1 MQLIGFNNL
10 VNKSRCSGRSGLL
23 FFVGCIMFAAFL
35 LSMPQTTFAASK
47 SVKGTQQSTKKG
59 RVDTQASCDK
69 NVRNI
74 ILNFTEADIRTVIEA
89 VSKHTGKN
97 FIIDPRVKGKVTLI
111 SQSPMDADEV
121 YKVFLSVLKV
131 HGFAAIHGK
140 NVTKVVPDVNAKQ
153 DAIRSLG
160 GSGTGLSDEL
170 VTHIVEVRHV
180 NASQLVP
187 ILRPLVP
194 QRGHL
199 AAVPSSN
206 VIILSDTKANIARLT
221 RIIRRIDTV
230 TGDEIEVIPLQHAS
244 ATELVRILSQL
255 GGKGSKGSANKPKI
269 VADTR
274 TNSLLIGGDK
284 SARLSLRALI
294 LHLDTPLDIGG
305 TTHVVY
311 LRNAVAKDLVP
322 VLTGVSRGATK
333 GKGKAA
339 SSIGG
344 EIIIQADENTNAL
357 VITAPPDVFRSLKSV
372 IRQLDVRRAQVLVES
387 VIAEVSTETSRELG
401 VQWAVDGR
409 ASNNAVGLINF
420 NIGTPIT
427 AYANLDAPPS
437 PVGFNIGLG
446 DLTGLNK
453 IAALVTMLAGD
464 SKTNILSTPSL
475 VTLDNEEAEIVVGQ
489 NVPFVTGSY
498 SGTGGGSTPTNPFT
512 TIQRQD
518 VGLTLKIKPQINEG
532 DSIKLDVT
540 QEVSSI
546 SPSSLASD
554 IITNKRSIK
563 TSVMV
568 DDGEI
573 VVLGGL
579 IQDDLIE
586 TEQKV
591 PGLGDIP
598 LLGWLFRYQ
607 RTSKIKTNLMVFIHP
622 TIIKDKKTM
631 RSLTGDKYNYLRAK
645 QLAMKEEGLRLLDD
659 ELTPILPEM
668 SEFLKLPPSYEDS
681 AQRMELSTP
690 AALDLPAISK
700 GSDAENAVAPATIE
714 ELPPAALDLP
724 ASSKGSDA
732 ENVGAPATI
741 KEELPPFIGEDDA
754 GQIPH

>member
-1 MQLIGFNNL
+1 
-10 VNKSRCSGRSGLL
+10 
-23 FFVGCIMFAAFL
+23 MFAAFL
-35 LSMPQTTFAASK
+35 LSTPQSAFAANK
-47 SVKGTQQSTKKG
+47 SAKGTREARG
-59 RVDTQASCDK
+59 GDTQASSEQK
-69 NVRNI
+69 AKTI
-74 ILNFTEADIRTVIEA
+74 TLNFTEADIRTVIEA

-131 HGFAAIHGK
+131 HGFAAIPGK

-153 DAIRSLG
+153 DAIRSLR
-160 GSGTGLSDEL
+160 GSGAGLSDEL
-170 VTHIVEVRHV
+170 VTHIIEVRHV

-206 VIILSDTKANIARLT
+206 VIILSDTKANIARLV

-244 ATELVRILSQL
+244 ASELVRILNQL
-255 GGKGSKGSANKPKI
+255 GGKGPKGAANKPTI

-274 TNSLLIGGDK
+274 TNSLLISGDK
-284 SARLSLRALI
+284 SKRLSLRALI

-322 VLTGVSRGATK
+322 VLTGVSRGAVK

-344 EIIIQADENTNAL
+344 EVIIQADENTNAL

-372 IRQLDVRRAQVLVES
+372 IRQLDIRRAQVLVES

-409 ASNNAVGLINF
+409 AGNNALGLINF

-427 AYANLDAPPS
+427 AYATLDAPPI
-437 PVGFNIGLG
+437 PIGFNIGLG
-446 DLTGLNK
+446 DFTGVNK
-453 IAALVTMLAGD
+453 IAALITMLAGD
-464 SKTNILSTPSL
+464 SRTNILSTPSL

-489 NVPFVTGSY
+489 SVPFVTGSY
-498 SGTGGGSTPTNPFT
+498 TNTGGGSTPTNPFN
-512 TIQRQD
+512 TITRED

-579 IQDDLIE
+579 IQEDLIE

-631 RSLTGDKYNYLRAK
+631 RSLTGGKYNYLRAK
-645 QLAMKEEGLRLLDD
+645 QLEMKAEGLRLLDD
-659 ELTPILPEM
+659 ELTPVLPEM
-668 SEFLKLPPSYEDS
+668 SEFLKLPPSYEES
-681 AQRMELSTP
+681 AQRMELSIP
-690 AALDLPAISK
+690 PVLDLPAISK
-700 GSDAENAVAPATIE
+700 NTET
-714 ELPPAALDLP
+714 
-724 ASSKGSDA
+724 
-732 ENVGAPATI
+732 ENVGTPATT
-741 KEELPPFIGEDDA
+741 EELPPFIGEDDA
-754 GQIPH
+754 GKIPH